1 MSGSAMSELVLFI
14 ASIMVA
20 GVVAGGLY
28 AVTQDISSG
37 ISTQGNSLAQSLKTN
52 FVIINDPDEIPLNST
67 SQSYIFYVRNIGE
80 VSFPWENSS
89 VVVMIDGNIVPPA
102 NLTFININ
110 NPSIKILRPY
120 DVGAVEVPT
129 AFVSS
134 GYHKLTIVLSNGE
147 KRSLKFYV
155 G

>member
-28 AVTQDISSG
+28 AVTQNVSSG
-37 ISTQGNSLAQSLKTN
+37 ISSQGHSLAQSLKTN
-52 FVIINDPDEIPLNST
+52 FVIINDPDDIPLNST

-80 VSFPWENSS
+80 VSFPWEGSS
-89 VVVMIDGNIVPPA
+89 VIVMIDGDIVPPS

-110 NPSIKILRPY
+110 DPSISILRPY

-129 AFVSS
+129 AFVPS
-134 GYHKLTIVLSNGE
+134 GYHEITVVLPNGQ
-147 KRSLKFYV
+147 KRSLKFHV